1 MKKYMLIFKEM
12 FRKCLNYSKKKEKK
26 VKLKIEKLK
35 IYLIDLRDKSNR
47 QIKIQLGKKK
57 YRKQKWK
64 KFLKKSIE
72 N

>member
-12 FRKCLNYSKKKEKK
+12 FRKCLNYSKMKEKK

-57 YRKQKWK
+57 FRKQKWK
-64 KFLKKSIE
+64 KFLKKSTE